1 MKVGD
6 LVKMK
11 KDYFSVSEES
21 WIGVIIDFKTL
32 VDTYGE
38 PLERYAIVRWNE
50 KFHEEEE
57 YQDGLEVIG

>member
-1 MKVGD
+1 MKVGS
-6 LVKMK
+6 LVRMK
-11 KDYFSVSEES
+11 KDYFLVSEES

-32 VDTYGE
+32 VDSFGD

-57 YQDGLEVIG
+57 YADGLEVIG